1 MKIFRGVRVRV
12 VPAPG
17 NRTKNSQRRPWVWI
31 LGLAF
36 LLAAGLALPVVTGAL
51 YQYRPFPS
59 GAPSSVEETASHDNE
74 MARRL
79 EGSLRSLEPRRNYI
93 VVDTS
98 QNQLYVRKGDQIVY
112 QATCSTG
119 SGLLLR
125 DPGQERQWI
134 FDTPRGY
141 FQVARK
147 AVDPTWTK
155 PDWAFIEEGKPVPRS
170 LAERRDEDTLGDYA
184 LYFGDGYMI
193 HGTLYQR
200 YLGKSIT
207 HGCIRL
213 GDQDLERVYH
223 LSAVGTPIY
232 IY

>member
-1 MKIFRGVRVRV
+1 MTRIQGVRIRV
-12 VPAPG
+12 VGASG
-17 NRTKNSQRRPWVWI
+17 NPPENSERRPWVWI
-31 LGLAF
+31 FGLAF
-36 LLAAGLALPVVTGAL
+36 LLAAGLALPVVTGAV
-51 YQYRPFPS
+51 YQYQPFPT
-59 GAPSSVEETASHDNE
+59 GTPSLVEGPNRDNE
-74 MARRL
+74 VTRRL
-79 EGSLRSLEPRRNYI
+79 ERSLRALEPGRNYI

-98 QNQLYVRKGDQIVY
+98 QNQLYVRKGEEIIY

-125 DPGQERQWI
+125 DPGTERQWI

-141 FQVARK
+141 FQVVRK
-147 AVDPTWTK
+147 VVNPTWTK
-155 PDWAFIEEGKPVPRS
+155 PDWAFIEEGKPVPWS

-184 LYFGDGYMI
+184 LHFGDGYMI

-213 GDQDLERVYH
+213 GDQDLERVYQ
-223 LSAVGTPIY
+223 LSPVGTPIY

>member
-1 MKIFRGVRVRV
+1 MRGIRVRV
-12 VPAPG
+12 VTRDKGPESA
-17 NRTKNSQRRPWVWI
+17 NRRPGAWI
-31 LGLAF
+31 FGLGL
-36 LLAAGLALPVVTGAL
+36 LLTAGLALPVVTGAV
-51 YQYRPFPS
+51 YQYRAFPTGVS
-59 GAPSSVEETASHDNE
+59 KPVDQPAGQHEDPATLQAI
-74 MARRL
+74 R
-79 EGSLRSLEPRRNYI
+79 SLRTLAPRKNYI

-98 QNQLYVRKGDQIVY
+98 ENQLYVKNGDQILY

-119 SGLLLR
+119 SGLLLK
-125 DPGQERQWI
+125 DPEEGRQWI
-134 FDTPRGY
+134 FDTPHGY
-141 FQVARK
+141 FQVIRK
-147 AVDPTWTK
+147 SVDPTWTK

-170 LAERRDEDTLGDYA
+170 LAARRDEDTLGDYA
-184 LYFGDGYMI
+184 LYFGNGYMI

-223 LSAVGTPIY
+223 MCPVGTPIY

>member
-1 MKIFRGVRVRV
+1 MRGLRIRVISA
-12 VPAPG
+12 PADPPRG
-17 NRTKNSQRRPWVWI
+17 SRRPLVWVTA
-31 LGLAF
+31 LVF
-36 LLAAGLALPVVTGAL
+36 LLTAGLALPVVTGAVYR
-51 YQYRPFPS
+51 YQPFPS
-59 GAPSSVEETASHDNE
+59 SASVPDPQASGHENE
-74 MARRL
+74 ALRRL
-79 EGSLRSLEPRRNYI
+79 ERSLRLLIPARNYI

-98 QNQLYVRKGDQIVY
+98 QNQLYVRKGDEVLY

-125 DPGQERQWI
+125 DPEDGRQWI

-141 FQVARK
+141 FRVFRK
-147 AVDPTWTK
+147 AVNPIWTK

-184 LYFGDGYMI
+184 LYFGNGYMI

-213 GDQDLERVYH
+213 GDEDLERVFH
-223 LSAVGTPIY
+223 LCPVGTPIY